1 MMKALFIGL
10 GGVGQRHLRNLL
22 KLEPDIQISAIRR
35 KGRLFEI
42 GNNLQP
48 DYNVDITEKY
58 NITVYRD
65 FHQALAF
72 KPNFAVVANP
82 SSLHLETC
90 HRLLDANIPVLVEK
104 PLSSTIEGIDALFN
118 CPKAKNLPIVVGYQ
132 MRFHP
137 CAQKIKKYLD
147 QKVLGRLFSVQVTI
161 NSFMPEWHSYESYKD
176 FYVGK
181 KELGGGVVLTEI
193 HEIDLLH
200 WYFGPPKQLWAV
212 GGTLSD
218 LDVDVEDTV
227 DVLLNQ
233 EIDGYRLPISL
244 HMCFVQQP
252 PSRQIIIRGEKGTLT
267 WDIQEGLLLNNAVDK
282 VQEHFTLYD
291 FDRNQ
296 LFVDLMAD
304 FLAGLWQGNIP
315 LTALDKVIGG
325 HRTALAIKE
334 SLATNRVVTLK

>member
-1 MMKALFIGL
+1 MKALFIGL

-22 KLEPDIQISAIRR
+22 QLRPNTQICAIRR
-35 KGRLFEI
+35 KGKLFEI
-42 GNNLQP
+42 SNTLEPNY
-48 DYNVDITEKY
+48 DIDITKKY
-58 NITVYRD
+58 NITVYSN
-65 FHQALAF
+65 FIEALTF

-82 SSLHLETC
+82 SILHLETC
-90 HRLLDANIPVLVEK
+90 QRLLDANIPVLIEK
-104 PLSSTIEGIDALFN
+104 PLSSNSEGIDELLN
-118 CPKAKNLPIVVGYQ
+118 CSKTKKLPVIVGYQ
-132 MRFHP
+132 MRYHP

-147 QKVLGRLFSVQVTI
+147 QKALGKLFSVQVTT
-161 NSFMPEWHSYESYKD
+161 NSFMPSWHSYESYKD

-181 KELGGGVVLTEI
+181 KGLGGGVVLTEI

-233 EIDGYRLPISL
+233 EIDGYHLPISV

-267 WDIQEGLLLNNAVDK
+267 WDIERGLLLNNAVDK